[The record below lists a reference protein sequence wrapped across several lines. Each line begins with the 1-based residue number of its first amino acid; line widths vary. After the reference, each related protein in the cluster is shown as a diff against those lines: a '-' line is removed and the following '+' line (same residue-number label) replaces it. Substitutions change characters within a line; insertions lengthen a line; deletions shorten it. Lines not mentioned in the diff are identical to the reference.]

1 VDRSKKIF
9 LIIGIVGV
17 AVGGFVLTKYLT
29 RNVRRIRGGSVTL
42 QTFDAPASE
51 EPLTE

>member
-1 VDRSKKIF
+1 MDRSKKIF

>member
-1 VDRSKKIF
+1 MDRSKKIF

-29 RNVRRIRGGSVTL
+29 RNIRTIRGGSVTL
-42 QTFDAPASE
+42 QTFDTPASE

>member
-1 VDRSKKIF
+1 MDRSKKIF
-9 LIIGIVGV
+9 LGIGILGV

-29 RNVRRIRGGSVTL
+29 RNVRKIRGGTVTL
-42 QTFDAPASE
+42 QTFDEPTSE

>member
-1 VDRSKKIF
+1 MTKTQKI
-9 LIIGIVGV
+9 LLVVGILGV

-29 RNVRRIRGGSVTL
+29 RNVRKIRGGTVTL
-42 QTFDAPASE
+42 QTFDTPPNE